1 MEPIVLKGRIEFTEE
16 ENFEYNRDF
25 TATLRESAA
34 FEYGNKTAVDIE
46 FGPMVNGRTPS
57 PVLLDTRYDK
67 TIKRN
72 ADDFRFWLRKYFR
85 DNYADNIVIIY

>member
-1 MEPIVLKGRIEFTEE
+1 MEPIVLKGRIEFIEE
-16 ENFEYNRDF
+16 ENLDYNREF

-46 FGPMVNGRTPS
+46 FGPMANGRTLS

-67 TIKRN
+67 TIKRD
-72 ADDFRFWLRKYFR
+72 ADGFRFWLRKYFR
-85 DNYADNIVIIY
+85 DNYANNIVIIY

>member
-25 TATLRESAA
+25 IATLRESAA

-46 FGPMVNGRTPS
+46 FGPMVNGRIPS

-67 TIKRN
+67 TIERN
-72 ADDFRFWLRKYFR
+72 ADGFRFWLRKYFR
-85 DNYADNIVIIY
+85 DNDADSIVIIY